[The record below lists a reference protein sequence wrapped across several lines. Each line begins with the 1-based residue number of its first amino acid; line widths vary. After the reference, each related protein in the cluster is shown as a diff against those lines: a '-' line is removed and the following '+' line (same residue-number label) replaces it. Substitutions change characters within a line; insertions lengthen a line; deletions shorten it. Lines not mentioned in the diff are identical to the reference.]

1 MHWPFFEGVGRAHVR
16 YVCTRVYVACAYN
29 LLRGGG
35 SCTGDQGSSE
45 LVSPLKAFLLSS
57 TQEHYPPLP
66 LPEFSR
72 RAKEARWQKCESL
85 ILLNNRSTM
94 QRIRFYG
101 IAVGASSNPNLVH
114 IILFRH
120 VQCMV

>member
-45 LVSPLKAFLLSS
+45 LVSPLKAFLPSS

-66 LPEFSR
+66 PRIF
-72 RAKEARWQKCESL
+72 KEGK
-85 ILLNNRSTM
+85 
-94 QRIRFYG
+94 G
-101 IAVGASSNPNLVH
+101 
-114 IILFRH
+114 RH
-120 VQCMV
+120 AGKNVKV